1 MPMPLKFTERAAAVL
16 QESLHRQEHEPDEV
30 IRLLIDPQGNIRLA
44 LDIPRDGDQRVEYQG
59 ATIVIIEPA
68 ICIVLCDVTVD
79 AQESPNGLTFTVQQN
94 PHPN

>member
-16 QESLHRQEHEPDEV
+16 HESLRKQEREPDQV
-30 IRLLIDPQGNIRLA
+30 LRLLIDPQANIKLA

-59 ATIVIIEPA
+59 ATIVVIEPA
-68 ICIVLCDVTVD
+68 ICIVLSDVTVD
-79 AQESPNGLTFTVQQN
+79 AQESPIGLTFTVQQN